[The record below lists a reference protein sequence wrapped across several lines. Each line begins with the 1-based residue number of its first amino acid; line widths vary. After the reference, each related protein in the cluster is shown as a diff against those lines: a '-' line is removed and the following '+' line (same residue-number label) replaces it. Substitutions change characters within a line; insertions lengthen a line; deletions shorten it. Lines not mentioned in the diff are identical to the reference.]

1 MATKTLAKPAITIN
15 DLPNEILCE
24 IGNKLDIRDVVKLA
38 MVNKKFYMLLKG
50 RNILYSSFSPEII
63 KIRKTSFENPLF

>member
-50 RNILYSSFSPEII
+50 RNILYSNFSSAII
-63 KIRKTSFENPLF
+63 KIRKTSLEKTFL